1 MMYEVPV
8 VGFLTV
14 AFIYVLQRCLNCQEA
29 PKLPRE
35 LLPRPLPYEGKYPLD
50 TGEIEESP
58 ANQLARRVQDET
70 PQGVVAM
77 TYDAAS
83 NTFSYWADASSVQYK
98 YLDTVARKW
107 VIVYDQRD
115 VYVNLYR
122 ELLEHPTKDG
132 GFKKERLNRYV
143 CRGRFSEPEPPQPP
157 PAAPKPITYADFCK
171 KK

>member
-1 MMYEVPV
+1 MLYEVPI

-14 AFIYVLQRCLNCQEA
+14 AFIYVLQRCLHRQA
-29 PKLPRE
+29 APLPKLPVV
-35 LLPRPLPYEGKYPLD
+35 PPYEGKYPLD
-50 TGEIEESP
+50 TGELEESP
-58 ANQLARRVQDET
+58 ENRLARRVQDET

-77 TYDAAS
+77 TYDDATS
-83 NTFSYWADASSVQYK
+83 TFFYWADASSVQYK

-107 VIVYDQRD
+107 VIVYDQRA

-132 GFKKERLNRYV
+132 GFKKERINRYV
-143 CRGRFSEPEPPQPP
+143 CRGRFSEPEPPPLP
-157 PAAPKPITYADFCK
+157 PALPKPITYADFCK